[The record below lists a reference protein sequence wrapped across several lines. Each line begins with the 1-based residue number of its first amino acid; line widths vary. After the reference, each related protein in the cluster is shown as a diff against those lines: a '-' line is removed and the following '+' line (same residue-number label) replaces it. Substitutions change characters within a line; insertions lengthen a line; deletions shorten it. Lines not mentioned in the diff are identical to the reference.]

1 MSETQ
6 NTSKTNFAFQRN
18 VAIVGI
24 LLFVGKL
31 IAWHLTNSDAVF
43 SDAMESIVNIIAAFM
58 GLYSLY
64 LAAKPKDLDHPYGHG
79 KVEFVTSGIEGALII
94 FAGVIIIVQSVDSL
108 LHGNV
113 PKKLDWGILI
123 VALTAA
129 INYLMGHISIKK
141 GIKQNSL
148 VLQSSGKHLQSDTF
162 TTLGVVI
169 SLVLIYF
176 TKIYWIDAAVAL
188 IFGGYIMF
196 IGYKIIRKALSGI
209 MDEAD
214 LEMLSRL
221 AKFLNENRKPEW
233 IDIHNM
239 RIQQHGSGL
248 HIDAHLTLPW
258 YFELRKAHEEMEKA
272 YKLIGENTDRSV
284 EFNFHLDDCKTF
296 SCEICQLS
304 DCPVRQK
311 PFVKKIEWNEK
322 NISQVQ
328 KHSLEATSARNEYV
342 FGNKTS
348 E

>member
-1 MSETQ
+1 MAQ
-6 NTSKTNFAFQRN
+6 NSNSSTTNFRFQRM
-18 VAIVGI
+18 VAIIGI
-24 LLFVGKL
+24 ILFIGKI

-64 LAAKPKDLDHPYGHG
+64 LAAKPKDHDHPYGHG
-79 KVEFVTSGIEGALII
+79 KVEFVTSGVEGALII
-94 FAGVIIIVQSVDSL
+94 FAGIIIIVEAADSL

-123 VALTAA
+123 IAATAI
-129 INYLMGHISIKK
+129 INYLLGYISYKK
-141 GIKQNSL
+141 GVKENSL

-169 SLVLIYF
+169 SLILVYF
-176 TKIYWIDAAVAL
+176 TKLYWIDAAVAL
-188 IFGGYIMF
+188 IFGTYIIF

-214 LEMLSRL
+214 LGMLSRL
-221 AKFLNENRKPEW
+221 ADFLNKNRKPEW

-258 YFELRKAHEEMEKA
+258 YLELRDAHEEMEEVINKI
-272 YKLIGENTDRSV
+272 LSETDRNI
-284 EFNFHLDDCKTF
+284 EFNFHMDDCKPF

-304 DCPVRQK
+304 ECNVRQK
-311 PFVKKIEWNEK
+311 PFVKKIEWDVK
-322 NISQVQ
+322 TISQPQ
-328 KHSLEATSARNEYV
+328 KHNYSPNESTRTQSL
-342 FGNKTS
+342 
-348 E
+348 

>member
-304 DCPVRQK
+304 ECPVRQK

-328 KHSLEATSARNEYV
+328 KHSLEATSTKN
-342 FGNKTS
+342 
-348 E
+348 